1 MQKEEIPQTTDAIS
15 TFLREQEEYQRKW
28 KYVHLFTMTQGL
40 IAVVMIVWT
49 TDHIGNQYYKL
60 WIFMFTLAL
69 IQSLLQTSK
78 GNSAAAACLIHQD
91 VL

>member
-1 MQKEEIPQTTDAIS
+1 MQFPLSSE
-15 TFLREQEEYQRKW
+15 RELEHKW
-28 KYVHLFTMTQGL
+28 KYVHLFTVTQCL
-40 IAVVMIVWT
+40 IAVMIVWT

-78 GNSAAAACLIHQD
+78 ANSTAAACLIHQD
-91 VL
+91 ALKADCLTAITS

>member
-1 MQKEEIPQTTDAIS
+1 MQFPLSWETEREE
-15 TFLREQEEYQRKW
+15 LECNL
-28 KYVHLFTMTQGL
+28 KYVHLFTMTQCL
-40 IAVVMIVWT
+40 IVVMIVWT

-78 GNSAAAACLIHQD
+78 ANSAAAACLIHQD
-91 VL
+91 VLKADYLTVITS